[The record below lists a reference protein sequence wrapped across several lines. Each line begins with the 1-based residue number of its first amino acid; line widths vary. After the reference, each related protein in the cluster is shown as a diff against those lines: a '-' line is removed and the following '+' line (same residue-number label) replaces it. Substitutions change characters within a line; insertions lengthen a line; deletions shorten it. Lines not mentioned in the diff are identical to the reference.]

1 MVVFLQVHL
10 LLLLCSQILVICC
23 FVRCSCFGAALTDSR
38 PYDLYDHAD
47 GPKYGPICNRFQA
60 KFIFTSAEQ
69 WPFRDTEP
77 DVQVQKA
84 SLILQGLLTFRGD
97 GTRTNTGFGSF
108 EQRQLD
114 GKEMVAEMNTVS
126 EISEFK

>member
-1 MVVFLQVHL
+1 
-10 LLLLCSQILVICC
+10 
-23 FVRCSCFGAALTDSR
+23 
-38 PYDLYDHAD
+38 
-47 GPKYGPICNRFQA
+47 
-60 KFIFTSAEQ
+60 
-69 WPFRDTEP
+69 
-77 DVQVQKA
+77 
-84 SLILQGLLTFRGD
+84 LQGLLTFRGD

>member
-10 LLLLCSQILVICC
+10 LLLICSQILVICC

-38 PYDLYDHAD
+38 PYDLYDHAV

-69 WPFRDTEP
+69 RPFRGTERG
-77 DVQVQKA
+77 VQVQKA
-84 SLILQGLLTFRGD
+84 SLPLQGLLTFRGD
-97 GTRTNTGFGSF
+97 ETRTNTGFGKVGPC
-108 EQRQLD
+108 QVD
-114 GKEMVAEMNTVS
+114 GREGGAKMNTVS
-126 EISEFK
+126 EIREFK